1 MQQLVGISRISR
13 ELNIET
19 YLLREWEK
27 REWLAAVLKD
37 HEQNNQCVY
46 DDKQV
51 ERIKFIWSIIQEQ
64 RKKGFKRTDIQEVE
78 EKLLDKFGGMVKPI
92 ESNITVHP
100 GSIDQIIELIQTQN
114 KKIIQLESIVS
125 KQDNLPDYSEKLQ
138 EIREELEASKKR
150 EKKQEQTIDDMNKK
164 LQKAVNFIMD
174 MEEKQENKSKKKSLW
189 NKLFKK

>member
-1 MQQLVGISRISR
+1 MQKLVGISRISK

-19 YLLREWEK
+19 HLLREWEK
-27 REWLAAVLKD
+27 REWLGDVLKD
-37 HEQNNQCVY
+37 PEQNNQRVY
-46 DDKQV
+46 DDEQV